1 MAGKN
6 LADVRNISGVVL
18 ECKIDATRVAARF
31 LEDDL
36 VECKTPPHRE
46 GWVHVEFTLNGETSS
61 CPYNSISGAG
71 FQYA

>member
-31 LEDDL
+31 AEDDL

-46 GWVHVEFTLNGETSS
+46 GWVHVEFTLNKDFEL
-61 CPYNSISGAG
+61 PVQ
-71 FQYA
+71 FD